1 LCEIVRD
8 LEIRL
13 QTGHFL
19 QAFGTIRNLTFP
31 GRFGA
36 FHRKKRKRARF
47 PEPRSSGEWNMKHTA
62 KLMPAVLMAAV
73 FALPALVQH
82 AYAQPETTD
91 VQDAVNSG
99 LTPTEWQQRMS
110 QGMTSRLLEGRR
122 VMRANG
128 QSLGFILGVND
139 IAREVQVETPANRSI
154 TLPESELRVQG
165 DTVYANSTA
174 AVAMK

>member
-1 LCEIVRD
+1 
-8 LEIRL
+8 
-13 QTGHFL
+13 
-19 QAFGTIRNLTFP
+19 
-31 GRFGA
+31 
-36 FHRKKRKRARF
+36 
-47 PEPRSSGEWNMKHTA
+47 MKHTA

-82 AYAQPETTD
+82 AYAADTQHVTTD

-99 LTPTEWQQRMS
+99 LTPTEWQQRMTK
-110 QGMTSRLLEGRR
+110 GLTSRLLEGRR

-139 IAREVQVETPANRSI
+139 IAREVQVETPGDRSI
-154 TLPESELRVQG
+154 SLPESELRVQG
-165 DTVYANSTA
+165 DTVYANGTG

>member
-1 LCEIVRD
+1 
-8 LEIRL
+8 
-13 QTGHFL
+13 
-19 QAFGTIRNLTFP
+19 
-31 GRFGA
+31 
-36 FHRKKRKRARF
+36 
-47 PEPRSSGEWNMKHTA
+47 MKHTA

-99 LTPTEWQQRMS
+99 FTPTEWQQRMS
-110 QGMTSRLLEGRR
+110 TGLTSRLLEGRR

-139 IAREVQVETPANRSI
+139 IAREVQVETPADRSI
-154 TLPESELRVQG
+154 TLPESELRVKG
-165 DTVYANSTA
+165 DTVYASGAA